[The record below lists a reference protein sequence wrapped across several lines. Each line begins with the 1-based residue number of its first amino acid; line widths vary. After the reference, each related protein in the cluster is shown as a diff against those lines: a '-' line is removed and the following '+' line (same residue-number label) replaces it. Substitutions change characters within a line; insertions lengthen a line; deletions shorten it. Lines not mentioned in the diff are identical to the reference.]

1 MHVYSIE
8 TQYVCIHIHVTCN
21 VQCSFRAH
29 KRGCFIDE
37 FGFEVEER
45 LYPATMMACTEKVV
59 KGKLTV
65 ADMEQ
70 G

>member
-1 MHVYSIE
+1 MFNLC
-8 TQYVCIHIHVTCN
+8 TQ
-21 VQCSFRAH
+21 
-29 KRGCFIDE
+29 KRIVKDKDT
-37 FGFEVEER
+37 FEVEER